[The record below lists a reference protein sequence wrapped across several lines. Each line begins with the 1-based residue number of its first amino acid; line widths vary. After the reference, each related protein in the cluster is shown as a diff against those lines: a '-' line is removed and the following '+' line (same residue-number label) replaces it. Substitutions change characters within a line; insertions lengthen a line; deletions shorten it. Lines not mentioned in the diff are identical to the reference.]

1 MGKVSLSSL
10 AAVLLTAVLGAEP
23 APVAPVRPFESP
35 AELAPVGKIDK
46 LVFARLKALGLQPSP
61 LCSDAVFVRRVYL
74 DVIGT
79 LPTAAEAREFLLD
92 RNPDKRRVLIDR
104 LLGARR
110 ICRLLG
116 DEMERSAADQGR
128 VSY

>member
-1 MGKVSLSSL
+1 
-10 AAVLLTAVLGAEP
+10 
-23 APVAPVRPFESP
+23 
-35 AELAPVGKIDK
+35 VGKIDK

-104 LLGARR
+104 LLERDEFADYWAMKWSDLLRGSCSRR
-110 ICRLLG
+110 AAVISACRRLTSIVPS
-116 DEMERSAADQGR
+116 RAASRQR
-128 VSY
+128 LPRPWLWR